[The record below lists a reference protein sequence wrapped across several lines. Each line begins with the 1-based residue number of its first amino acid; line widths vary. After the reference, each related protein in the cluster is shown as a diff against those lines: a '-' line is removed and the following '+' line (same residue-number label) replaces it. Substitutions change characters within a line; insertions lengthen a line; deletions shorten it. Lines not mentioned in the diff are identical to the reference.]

1 MFILKASREE
11 PYEILDVLIEYF
23 AKFCHREKNP
33 LLNSFCS
40 NIFWQLTKIS
50 NEYSFT
56 TTNTCMNL
64 SQQFRCLLD
73 DTKEHNQIIE
83 F

>member
-40 NIFWQLTKIS
+40 NIFWQLSQKLV
-50 NEYSFT
+50 
-56 TTNTCMNL
+56 MNIRL
-64 SQQFRCLLD
+64 PLQTLA
-73 DTKEHNQIIE
+73 
-83 F
+83 